1 MLTFA
6 ADKFV
11 KARESLA
18 RFEQLLER
26 IKNAHEQKLVSLS
39 GAPAVLPELDELE
52 KQVSEL
58 ELPVSIKAIKTLRSI
73 TDSGQPVSIL
83 QFHLFHLTESVHAE
97 LEAVLLLQVPLAKRV
112 YFEKKNLF
120 GDDVANAFA
129 SASVDIEEA
138 GRCFT
143 LERYTA
149 CVFHLM
155 HVMEIG
161 LRVLGAT
168 LKDPR
173 LDPRENPSWERI
185 LKKCREE
192 LEKKRE
198 NQAPE
203 WAAEDVF
210 FSQATATLMAVKDA
224 WRNPTMHVEINYTE
238 SQAEDVFNAVKAFMR
253 LLATKLHD

>member
-1 MLTFA
+1 MLIFA
-6 ADKFV
+6 ADRFV

-18 RFEQLLER
+18 TLER
-26 IKNAHEQKLVSLS
+26 MLALVEAAHGQKLVSLS
-39 GAPAVLPELDELE
+39 GKPAVLPELDELE
-52 KQVSEL
+52 KHVTGL
-58 ELPVSIKAIKTLRSI
+58 GLPVSIKAIKALRTV
-73 TDSGQPVSIL
+73 TDSGKSVSEL
-83 QFHLFHLTESVHAE
+83 QLQLFHLTESVHAE
-97 LEAVLLLQVPLAKRV
+97 LEAVLLLQVPVAKREF
-112 YFEKKNLF
+112 FEKKNLF
-120 GDDVANAFA
+120 GDEVANAFA

-138 GRCFT
+138 GKCFA

-161 LRVLGAT
+161 LRVLAAT
-168 LKDPR
+168 LNDPR
-173 LDPRENPSWERI
+173 LDPKKNPSWERI
-185 LKKCREE
+185 LRRCREE

-198 NQAPE
+198 NRAPE
-203 WAAEDVF
+203 WAADDAF

-238 SQAEDVFNAVKAFMR
+238 NQAEDVFNHVKAFMR

>member
-11 KARESLA
+11 KTRESLA
-18 RFEQLLER
+18 RFEQLLKR
-26 IKNAHEQKLVSLS
+26 IENPHEHKLVSLS
-39 GAPAVLPELDELE
+39 GDPAVLPELDKLE
-52 KQVSEL
+52 KQVMEL
-58 ELPVSIKAIKTLRSI
+58 ELAVSIKAIRTLRNI
-73 TDSGQPVSIL
+73 AESGQPVSKL
-83 QFHLFHLTESVHAE
+83 QLQLFHLTESVHAE
-97 LEAVLLLQVPLAKRV
+97 LEAVLLFQVPLAKRV
-112 YFEKKNLF
+112 YFERKNLF
-120 GDDVANAFA
+120 GDDVANAFT
-129 SASVDIEEA
+129 STSVDIEEA
-138 GRCFT
+138 GRCFA

-168 LKDPR
+168 LKDSR

-198 NQAPE
+198 NRAAE
-203 WAAEDVF
+203 WAADDAF
-210 FSQATATLMAVKDA
+210 FSQATATLMAVKNA

-238 SQAEDVFNAVKAFMR
+238 NQSEDVFNAVKAFMR
-253 LLATKLHD
+253 SLATKLHD